1 MEVAIRRDRSKL
13 PRGCTMSGG
22 SRDSLFPATSIGRSH
37 GQRIQ
42 RSVSPSPSLREPL
55 TTHPLLS
62 PSPSTNLSPTTTS
75 PPESSNSQY
84 PTTTR
89 YVPYISK
96 QRVSSV
102 ATTGTTNHS
111 PLSVP
116 TQQPH
121 HGDATSKLQVMNL
134 KAITQNIGLD
144 ASSVGWAILEKLI
157 HETDYSPEW
166 NEIWH
171 ALSIDKVRT
180 ILKSSGWDPLIPS
193 NRRLFSSPVNKLPKL
208 SLQSSSSPT

>member
-1 MEVAIRRDRSKL
+1 
-13 PRGCTMSGG
+13 MSGI

-37 GQRIQ
+37 GQHIQ
-42 RSVSPSPSLREPL
+42 RSASPSPSLREPL

-62 PSPSTNLSPTTTS
+62 PSPTSNLSPTTTS
-75 PPESSNSQY
+75 PLESTNNQY

-89 YVPYISK
+89 YAPYTPK
-96 QRVSSV
+96 HRVSSI

-111 PLSVP
+111 PLSVS

-134 KAITQNIGLD
+134 KAAAQNIGLD
-144 ASSVGWAILEKLI
+144 TSSVGWAMLEKLI
-157 HETDYSPEW
+157 HEADHSPEW

-171 ALSIDKVRT
+171 ALSIDKVKA
-180 ILKSSGWDPLIPS
+180 ILTSDWNLH
-193 NRRLFSSPVNKLPKL
+193 LFSPHPHPTGYASP
-208 SLQSSSSPT
+208 SS

>member
-1 MEVAIRRDRSKL
+1 
-13 PRGCTMSGG
+13 MSGG
-22 SRDSLFPATSIGRSH
+22 SRDSLFPVTSIGRSH

-55 TTHPLLS
+55 ATHPLLS
-62 PSPSTNLSPTTTS
+62 PSPSSNLSPTTTS
-75 PPESSNSQY
+75 LPESNTQY
-84 PTTTR
+84 PTTAR
-89 YVPYISK
+89 YIPYIPK
-96 QRVSSV
+96 HRVSSI

-134 KAITQNIGLD
+134 KAAAQNIGLD
-144 ASSVGWAILEKLI
+144 ASSVGWAMLEKLT
-157 HETDYSPEW
+157 HEIDYSLEW

-171 ALSIDKVRT
+171 ALSIDKVRAT
-180 ILKSSGWDPLIPS
+180 LTSSDWDL
-193 NRRLFSSPVNKLPKL
+193 RLFFPP
-208 SLQSSSSPT
+208 

>member
-1 MEVAIRRDRSKL
+1 
-13 PRGCTMSGG
+13 MSG
-22 SRDSLFPATSIGRSH
+22 SNRDSLFPATSIGRSH

-55 TTHPLLS
+55 ATHPLLS
-62 PSPSTNLSPTTTS
+62 PSPSSNLSPTPTS
-75 PPESSNSQY
+75 PLDSTNGQY

-96 QRVSSV
+96 HRVHSSI

-111 PLSVP
+111 PLSVSTP
-116 TQQPH
+116 QPH

-134 KAITQNIGLD
+134 KAAAQNIGLD
-144 ASSVGWAILEKLI
+144 TLSVGWAMLEKLI
-157 HETDYSPEW
+157 HESDHSPEW

-171 ALSIDKVRT
+171 ALSIDRV
-180 ILKSSGWDPLIPS
+180 SSLNIRLGFVLNHLPTGYASPS
-193 NRRLFSSPVNKLPKL
+193 P
-208 SLQSSSSPT
+208 